1 MMITTS
7 KGRTVRLVYTGDPA
21 VQLTSAALKQRMDA
35 RERRE
40 LKAAQAELPKDAT
53 EADKD
58 AAVTATLERL
68 VDAPLPKAWVTVDEC
83 DKSQGALV
91 AKVRAL
97 NWLEDQEAQ
106 GLPADKQ
113 ILRVIELG
121 LVELAVDGDVDGAKE
136 FLADPRADLVIP
148 LYRAICDLTWGN

>member
-7 KGRTVRLVYTGDPA
+7 KNRTVRLVYTGDLA
-21 VQLTSAALKQRMDA
+21 VQLASSACKQRMDA

-40 LKAAQAELPKDAT
+40 IKAALAELPQGAT
-53 EADKD
+53 EAAKD

-68 VDAPLPKAWVTVDEC
+68 LDVPLAKAWVPVDEC
-83 DKSQGALV
+83 EKSQGALV

-113 ILRVIELG
+113 IMRVIELG
-121 LVELAVDGDVDGAKE
+121 LVELAVDGDVDGAKA
-136 FLADPRADLVIP
+136 FLVDPRADLVIP
-148 LYRAICDLTWGN
+148 LYRAICDVTWGN